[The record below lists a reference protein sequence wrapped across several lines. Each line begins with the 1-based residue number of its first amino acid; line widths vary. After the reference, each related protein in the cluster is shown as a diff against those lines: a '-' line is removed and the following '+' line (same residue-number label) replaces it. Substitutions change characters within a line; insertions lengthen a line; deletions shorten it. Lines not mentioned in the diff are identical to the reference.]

1 METVAGVKPSWR
13 ARSFWVTIMAN
24 KLNNLILGGKGKG
37 GRLRASRHRSHGIF
51 LEDDA
56 RAEILLFPARP
67 RFLVCFLT

>member
-1 METVAGVKPSWR
+1 
-13 ARSFWVTIMAN
+13 MAN